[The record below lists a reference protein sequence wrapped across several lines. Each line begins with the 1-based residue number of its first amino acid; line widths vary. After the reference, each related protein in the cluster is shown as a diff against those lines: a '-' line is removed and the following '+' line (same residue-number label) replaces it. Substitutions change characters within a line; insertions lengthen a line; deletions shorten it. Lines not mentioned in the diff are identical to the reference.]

1 MESKESGI
9 SADEG
14 LSKIFAPAGRL
25 LEAGQIC
32 RNENLSRT
40 SKQISEYGVAAF
52 YNGSIAVDLVTD
64 IMGAGGILKM
74 NDLKQCKSNL
84 ENLWLM
90 KLKGLKILGMPP
102 PSSGGTAVILVSFT
116 SHTVLLA

>member
-74 NDLKQCKSNL
+74 NDLKQCKVELREPLVN
-84 ENLWLM
+84 EV
-90 KLKGLKILGMPP
+90 KGPQN
-102 PSSGGTAVILVSFT
+102 TWYAT
-116 SHTVLLA
+116 SVFRWYRCDSCKFH